1 MLATLLLAYICA
13 LAAISPAFAD
23 GGAPNLAYV
32 AGGGAN
38 GSDLDV
44 IDMSKLSVSWHTTL
58 DSAPYSVLL
67 SPDSHELFATE
78 PAANKLIFVGARDHH
93 VDSSLTVATRPT
105 AMALDLASSP
115 NRLYVA
121 EQGSNAVAV
130 VDTSKRRVVAT
141 IPVGAHPSGVAVAGA
156 SSGIPNPHD
165 TQVYVANTD
174 SNSVSVI
181 ATQEQRVVATIA
193 VPGAPTGVVIP

>member
-1 MLATLLLAYICA
+1 MLMLATLLPVYLCA
-13 LAAISPAFAD
+13 QAVVSPALAD

-44 IDMSKLSVSWHTTL
+44 IDMSKLNVSWHTTL

-67 SPDSHELFATE
+67 SADSHELFATE
-78 PAANKLIFVGARDHH
+78 PAANRLIFVGARDHH
-93 VDSSLTVATRPT
+93 VDTSLALGARPT

-115 NRLYVA
+115 NQLYVT

-130 VDTSKRRVVAT
+130 VDTSKRHVVAT
-141 IPVGAHPSGVAVAGA
+141 IPVGSQPSGLAVAGA
-156 SSGIPNPHD
+156 SSGI
-165 TQVYVANTD
+165 
-174 SNSVSVI
+174 
-181 ATQEQRVVATIA
+181 
-193 VPGAPTGVVIP
+193 